1 MFNADFTMTFRL
13 SVLGLRWNHT
23 EPHSELESSNKRSK
37 WGWFPF
43 SERTTYTLSIRILPR
58 EESAKDPAVS
68 VIHSND
74 ARQ

>member
-1 MFNADFTMTFRL
+1 MTFRL
-13 SVLGLRWNHT
+13 RVKVG
-23 EPHSELESSNKRSK
+23 PHPELESSNQSSK

-43 SERTTYTLSIRILPR
+43 SERTTYSLSIRILPQ
-58 EESAKDPAVS
+58 EESAKGPAVS